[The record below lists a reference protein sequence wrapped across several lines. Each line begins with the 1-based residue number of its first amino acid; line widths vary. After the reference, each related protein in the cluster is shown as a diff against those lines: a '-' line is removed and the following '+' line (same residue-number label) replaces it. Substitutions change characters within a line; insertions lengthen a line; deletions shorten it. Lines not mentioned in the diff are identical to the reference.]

1 MVMGET
7 SQWLQTVTERSIPIE
22 TNFVGFY
29 TELSN
34 TLHSS
39 ASLLRDTQGN
49 FRISLGEDGDGI
61 FHRKYRMTIYL
72 MDEGGLTYMPVVEEE
87 ESETA
92 SEKHGSAANIKQI
105 YSLLSDKT
113 KYGDSLGGSDI
124 LRSHKA
130 GEIACFGDEGENVRV
145 HDGFVVKPEAEK
157 PDTEKQR
164 EFPSEWSRTTD
175 EFCRFCYDVDDE
187 SNDNDVKDTVGKNNV
202 ASTYGS
208 SPSAIVVCEDG
219 NESVMN

>member
-1 MVMGET
+1 MVSWSHLKKAG
-7 SQWLQTVTERSIPIE
+7 WKIL
-22 TNFVGFY
+22 
-29 TELSN
+29 
-34 TLHSS
+34 
-39 ASLLRDTQGN
+39 
-49 FRISLGEDGDGI
+49 EDGDGI

-92 SEKHGSAANIKQI
+92 SEKHGSELSNTQS
-105 YSLLSDKT
+105 YTLLSDKT
-113 KYGDSLGGSDI
+113 MYGDSLGGSDI

-145 HDGFVVKPEAEK
+145 HDGFVVKPETEK

-164 EFPSEWSRTTD
+164 EFLSEWSRTTD